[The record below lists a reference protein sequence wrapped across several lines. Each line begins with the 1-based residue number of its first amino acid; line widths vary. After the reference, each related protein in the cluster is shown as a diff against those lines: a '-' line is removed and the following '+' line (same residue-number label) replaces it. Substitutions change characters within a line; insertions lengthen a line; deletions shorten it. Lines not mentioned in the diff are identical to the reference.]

1 MLGITGLNI
10 YLILL
15 TTLLTTLFSNH
26 KVDKFFNQGYSL
38 ALIDMSVE
46 IKGDLDVTVTKSV
59 RNNLRLY
66 TCFEEQGSVSMAK
79 AMDGYR
85 F

>member
-1 MLGITGLNI
+1 MLGITGLNT

-79 AMDGYR
+79 AMDGDR

>member
-1 MLGITGLNI
+1 MLGITGLNT

-59 RNNLRLY
+59 RNDLRFY
-66 TCFEEQGSVSMAK
+66 TCFKEQGSVSMAK
-79 AMDGYR
+79 AMDGDR

>member
-1 MLGITGLNI
+1 MLGITGLNT

-46 IKGDLDVTVTKSV
+46 IPPIITPKTFTS
-59 RNNLRLY
+59 
-66 TCFEEQGSVSMAK
+66 TE
-79 AMDGYR
+79 
-85 F
+85 